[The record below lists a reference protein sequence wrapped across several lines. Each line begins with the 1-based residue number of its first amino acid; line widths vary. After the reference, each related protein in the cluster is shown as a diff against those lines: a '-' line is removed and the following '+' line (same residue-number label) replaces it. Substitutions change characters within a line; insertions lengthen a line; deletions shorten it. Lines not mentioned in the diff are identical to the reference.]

1 MRDESLFLF
10 SKKSKEKVKG
20 LKTMNKFRTNT
31 CGELNLQNLEQTVTL
46 SGFVSTIRDHGGVMF
61 VDLRDHYGTTQI
73 VVHDDTLLKGV
84 SKETVI
90 KVTGKVV
97 KREEDTINK
106 KIPTGEIEVVID
118 TLELLSDTAKTLPF
132 EVDESKRVAE
142 DVRLKYRFLD
152 LRNPKV
158 HDNIILRSKAFDFL
172 RNEMKKLGFL
182 EVTTPIITSS
192 SPEGARDFIIPS
204 RKHKGKF
211 YALPQ
216 APQQFKQLLMASGF
230 DKYFQLAPCFR
241 DEDGRADRLVGEFY
255 QLDMEIAFADQ
266 EDIME
271 VAETV
276 YPAFFKE
283 FGNREVTEGHFR
295 RIPYKESMLKY
306 GTDKPDLTNP
316 LEIIDVSEVF
326 IESEFKPFRGS
337 IVRAIKVDGIADKSN
352 SWFNEVV
359 DYAKSI
365 DMPGIGYITVQEDH
379 TLKGPID
386 KFLTEED
393 RKSIFEKADLKI
405 GSVLFFIADRRETTV
420 CKNAG
425 LIRTELG
432 RKLDIIDHN
441 RFEFCFI
448 TDMPMYEISEITG
461 KLDFMHNPFS
471 MPRGGMESLEKE
483 EPLNIYADQ
492 FDVVC
497 NGVELVSGA
506 VRNNR
511 PEVLVKAFEIAGYT
525 EEDIKKRF
533 SALYTAFQY
542 GCPPHVGMALGIDR
556 SLMMLLE
563 EDNVRETV
571 AFPLNQNGEDILTG
585 TPNEVTE
592 LQLRETHIKLR

>member
-1 MRDESLFLF
+1 MS
-10 SKKSKEKVKG
+10 
-20 LKTMNKFRTNT
+20 TYRTNT
-31 CGELNLQNLEQTVTL
+31 CGELTLKDLDKKVTL
-46 SGFVSTIRDHGGVMF
+46 AGFVSTIRDHGGVMF

-73 VVHDDTLLKGV
+73 VVHDDAMLKGV

-90 KVTGKVV
+90 KVTGVVV
-97 KREEDTINK
+97 KRDEETINK
-106 KIPTGEIEVVID
+106 KIATGEIEVVID
-118 TLELLSDTAKTLPF
+118 SLELLSDTAKVLPF
-132 EVDESKRVAE
+132 EVDESKKVSE

-158 HDNIILRSKAFDFL
+158 HENIILRSRAFNFL
-172 RNEMKKLGFL
+172 RNKMQELGFL
-182 EVTTPIITSS
+182 EIQTPILTSS

-255 QLDMEIAFADQ
+255 QLDMEMAFADQ
-266 EDIME
+266 EDIMK
-271 VAETV
+271 VAEDV
-276 YPAFFKE
+276 FPAFFKE
-283 FGNREVTEGHFR
+283 FGKRRVTEGHFK
-295 RIPYKESMLKY
+295 RIPYNESMLKY
-306 GTDKPDLTNP
+306 GTDKPDLRNP
-316 LEIIDVSEVF
+316 IEIIDVSEVF
-326 IESEFKPFRGS
+326 TNTEFKPFRGA
-337 IVRAIKVDGIADKSN
+337 IVRAIKVDDIATKPN

-365 DMPGIGYITVQEDH
+365 DMPGIGYISVMEDKS
-379 TLKGPID
+379 LKGPID
-386 KFLTEED
+386 KFLTDED
-393 RKSIFEKADLKI
+393 RNALFEKADLKV
-405 GSVLFFIADRRETTV
+405 GSVLFFIADKRKDVVTR
-420 CKNAG
+420 NAG

-432 RKLDIIDHN
+432 RRLDLMDHDL
-441 RFEFCFI
+441 FEFCFI

-471 MPRGGMESLEKE
+471 MPRGGEKALDEKDPLE
-483 EPLNIYADQ
+483 IYADQ

-511 PEVLVKAFEIAGYT
+511 PEVLVKAFEKAGYT
-525 EEDIKKRF
+525 EEDIKSKF
-533 SALYTAFQY
+533 NALYTAFGY

-556 SLMMLLE
+556 ALMMLLE

-571 AFPLNQNGEDILTG
+571 AFPLNQNGEDVLTG

>member
-1 MRDESLFLF
+1 M
-10 SKKSKEKVKG
+10 SKY
-20 LKTMNKFRTNT
+20 RTNT
-31 CGELNLQNLEQTVTL
+31 CGELTIKDLDKDVTL
-46 SGFVSTIRDHGGVMF
+46 SGFVQGVRDHGGVMF
-61 VDLRDHYGTTQI
+61 VDLRDHYGVTQV
-73 VVHDDTLLKGV
+73 VVHDDVMLKGV

-90 KVTGKVV
+90 KITGKVI
-97 KREEDTINK
+97 KRDEETVNK
-106 KIPTGEIEVVID
+106 KLTTGEIEVVAD
-118 TLELLSDTAKTLPF
+118 SLELLSDTAKVLPF
-132 EVDESKRVAE
+132 EVDESKKVAE

-158 HDNIILRSKAFDFL
+158 HENIILRSKAFNFL
-172 RNEMKKLGFL
+172 RNKMQELGFL
-182 EVTTPIITSS
+182 EVTTPILTSS

-241 DEDGRADRLVGEFY
+241 DEDGRRDRLVGEFY
-255 QLDMEIAFADQ
+255 QLDMEMAFADQ

-276 YPAFFKE
+276 FPAFFKE
-283 FGNREVTEGHFR
+283 FGNRKVTEGHFR
-295 RIPYKESMLKY
+295 RIPYRESMLKY

-326 IESEFKPFRGS
+326 KETEFRPFRDS
-337 IVRAIKVDGIADKSN
+337 IVRAIKVDDIASKPN
-352 SWFNEVV
+352 SWFNELV

-365 DMPGIGYITVQEDH
+365 DMPGIGYITVQEDKS
-379 TLKGPID
+379 LKGPID

-393 RKSIFEKADLKI
+393 RNALFEKADLKV
-405 GSVLFFIADRRETTV
+405 GSVLFFIADKREAVV

-425 LIRTELG
+425 LIRDELG
-432 RKLDIIDHN
+432 RKLDIIDN
-441 RFEFCFI
+441 SRFEFCFI
-448 TDMPMYEISEITG
+448 TDMPMYEISETTG
-461 KLDFMHNPFS
+461 KLEFMHNPFS
-471 MPRGGMESLEKE
+471 MPRGGEKALETE
-483 EPLNIYADQ
+483 DPLEIYADQ

-511 PEVLVKAFEIAGYT
+511 PEVLVKAFELAGYT
-525 EEDIKKRF
+525 EEDIKKKF

-571 AFPLNQNGEDILTG
+571 AFPLNQNGEDVLTG

>member
-1 MRDESLFLF
+1 MS
-10 SKKSKEKVKG
+10 
-20 LKTMNKFRTNT
+20 TYRTNT
-31 CGELNLQNLEQTVTL
+31 CGELTLKDLDKKVTL
-46 SGFVSTIRDHGGVMF
+46 AGFVSTIRDHGGVMF

-73 VVHDDTLLKGV
+73 VVHDDAMLKGV

-90 KVTGKVV
+90 KVTGTVV
-97 KREEDTINK
+97 KRDEETINK
-106 KIPTGEIEVVID
+106 KIATGEIEVVID
-118 TLELLSDTAKTLPF
+118 SLELLSDTAKVLPF
-132 EVDESKRVAE
+132 EVDESKKVSE

-158 HDNIILRSKAFDFL
+158 HENIITRSKAFNFL
-172 RNEMKKLGFL
+172 RNKMQELGFL
-182 EVTTPIITSS
+182 EIQTPILTSS

-255 QLDMEIAFADQ
+255 QLDMEMAFADQ
-266 EDIME
+266 EDIMK
-271 VAETV
+271 VAEDV
-276 YPAFFKE
+276 FPAFFKE
-283 FGNREVTEGHFR
+283 FGKRRVTEGHFK
-295 RIPYKESMLKY
+295 RIPYNEAMLKY
-306 GTDKPDLTNP
+306 GTDKPDLRNP

-326 IESEFKPFRGS
+326 TNTEFKPFRGA
-337 IVRAIKVDGIADKSN
+337 IVRAIKVDDIATKPN

-365 DMPGIGYITVQEDH
+365 DMPGIGYISVMEDKS
-379 TLKGPID
+379 LKGPID
-386 KFLTEED
+386 KFLTDED
-393 RKSIFEKADLKI
+393 RNALFEKADLKV
-405 GSVLFFIADRRETTV
+405 GSVLFFIADKRKDVVTR
-420 CKNAG
+420 NAG

-432 RKLDIIDHN
+432 RKIDLMDHDL
-441 RFEFCFI
+441 FEFCFV
-448 TDMPMYEISEITG
+448 TDMPMYEISEVTG

-471 MPRGGMESLEKE
+471 MPRGGEKALDE
-483 EPLNIYADQ
+483 EDPLNIYADQ

-511 PEVLVKAFEIAGYT
+511 PEVLVKAFEKAGYT
-525 EEDIKKRF
+525 EEDIKSKF
-533 SALYTAFQY
+533 NALYTAFGY

-556 SLMMLLE
+556 ALMMLLE

-571 AFPLNQNGEDILTG
+571 AFPLNQNGEDVLTG

>member
-1 MRDESLFLF
+1 MS
-10 SKKSKEKVKG
+10 
-20 LKTMNKFRTNT
+20 TYRTNT
-31 CGELNLQNLEQTVTL
+31 CGELTIKDLDKKVVLA
-46 SGFVSTIRDHGGVMF
+46 GFVSTIRDHGGVMF
-61 VDLRDHYGTTQI
+61 VDLRDHYGITQI
-73 VVHDDTLLKGV
+73 VVHDDLMLKGV

-90 KVTGKVV
+90 KVTGTVV
-97 KREEDTINK
+97 KRDEETINK
-106 KIPTGEIEVVID
+106 KLATGEIEVVID
-118 TLELLSDTAKTLPF
+118 SLELLSDTAKALPF
-132 EVDESKRVAE
+132 EVDESKKVSE

-158 HDNIILRSKAFDFL
+158 HENIVLRSKAFDFL
-172 RNEMKKLGFL
+172 RNMMKELGFL
-182 EVTTPIITSS
+182 EVQTPILTSS

-230 DKYFQLAPCFR
+230 DRYFQLAPCFR

-255 QLDMEIAFADQ
+255 QLDMEMAFADQ

-271 VAETV
+271 VAEKV

-283 FGNREVTEGHFR
+283 FGKRRVTEGHFK
-295 RIPYKESMLKY
+295 RIPYNESMLKY
-306 GTDKPDLTNP
+306 GTDKPDLRNP
-316 LEIIDVSEVF
+316 LEIIDISEVF
-326 IESEFKPFRGS
+326 TETEFKPFRGA
-337 IVRAIKVDGIADKSN
+337 IVRAIKVDDIASKPN

-365 DMPGIGYITVQEDH
+365 DMPGIGYISVMEDK

-393 RKSIFEKADLKI
+393 RTALFEKADLKE
-405 GSVLFFIADRRETTV
+405 GSVLFFIADKRRDVVTR
-420 CKNAG
+420 NAG

-432 RKLDIIDHN
+432 RKLDLMDHN
-441 RFEFCFI
+441 LFEFCFI

-471 MPRGGMESLEKE
+471 MPRGGMKALENE
-483 EPLNIYADQ
+483 DPLSIYADQ

-511 PEVLVKAFEIAGYT
+511 PEVLLKAFELAGYT
-525 EEDIKKRF
+525 EEDIKKKF
-533 SALYTAFQY
+533 SALYTAFKY

-556 SLMMLLE
+556 SLMMICE

-571 AFPLNQNGEDILTG
+571 AFPLNQNGEDVLTG

>member
-1 MRDESLFLF
+1 MS
-10 SKKSKEKVKG
+10 
-20 LKTMNKFRTNT
+20 TYRTNT
-31 CGELNLQNLEQTVTL
+31 CGELTLKDLDKKVTL
-46 SGFVSTIRDHGGVMF
+46 AGFVSTIRDHGGVMF

-73 VVHDDTLLKGV
+73 VVHDDAMLKGV

-90 KVTGKVV
+90 KVTGTVI
-97 KREEDTINK
+97 KRDEETINK
-106 KIPTGEIEVVID
+106 KIATGEIEVVID
-118 TLELLSDTAKTLPF
+118 SLELLSDTAKVLPF
-132 EVDESKRVAE
+132 EVDESKKVSE

-158 HDNIILRSKAFDFL
+158 HENIIIRSKAFNFL
-172 RNEMKKLGFL
+172 RNKMQELGFL
-182 EVTTPIITSS
+182 EIQTPIITSS

-255 QLDMEIAFADQ
+255 QLDMEMAFADQ
-266 EDIME
+266 EDIMK
-271 VAETV
+271 VAEDV
-276 YPAFFKE
+276 FPAFFKE
-283 FGNREVTEGHFR
+283 FGKRRVTQGHFK
-295 RIPYKESMLKY
+295 RIPYNEAMLKY
-306 GTDKPDLTNP
+306 GTDKPDLRNP
-316 LEIIDVSEVF
+316 LEIIDVSDVF
-326 IESEFKPFRGS
+326 TNTEFKPFRGA
-337 IVRAIKVDGIADKSN
+337 IVRAIKVDNIATKPN

-365 DMPGIGYITVQEDH
+365 DMPGIGYISVMEDKS
-379 TLKGPID
+379 LKGPID
-386 KFLTEED
+386 KFLTDED
-393 RKSIFEKADLKI
+393 RKALFEKAGLNI
-405 GSVLFFIADRRETTV
+405 GSVLFFIADKRKDVVTR
-420 CKNAG
+420 NAG

-432 RKLDIIDHN
+432 RKLDLMDHDL
-441 RFEFCFI
+441 FEFCFI
-448 TDMPMYEISEITG
+448 TDMPMYEISEVTG

-471 MPRGGMESLEKE
+471 MPRGGEKALDE
-483 EPLNIYADQ
+483 EDPLNIYADQ

-511 PEVLVKAFEIAGYT
+511 PEVLVKAFEKAGYT
-525 EEDIKKRF
+525 EEDIKSKF
-533 SALYTAFQY
+533 NALYTAFGY

-556 SLMMLLE
+556 ALMMLLE

-571 AFPLNQNGEDILTG
+571 AFPLNQNGEDVLTG

>member
-1 MRDESLFLF
+1 M
-10 SKKSKEKVKG
+10 KI
-20 LKTMNKFRTNT
+20 MNKYRTNT
-31 CGELNLQNLEQTVTL
+31 CGELTVNDLDKKVTL
-46 SGFVSTIRDHGGVMF
+46 AGFVSTIRDHGGVMF
-61 VDLRDHYGTTQI
+61 VDLRDHYGVTQI
-73 VVHDDTLLKGV
+73 VVHDDGMLKKV

-90 KVTGKVV
+90 KVTGTVV
-97 KREEDTINK
+97 KRDAETVNNK
-106 KIPTGEIEVVID
+106 IKTGEVEVVID
-118 TLELLSDTAKTLPF
+118 NLELLSDTAKVLPF
-132 EVDESKRVAE
+132 EIDESKKVSE

-158 HDNIILRSKAFDFL
+158 HDNIILRSKAFNFL
-172 RNEMKKLGFL
+172 RNKMQELGFL

-255 QLDMEIAFADQ
+255 QLDMEMAFADQ
-266 EDIME
+266 DDIMA
-271 VAETV
+271 VAEEV

-283 FGNREVTEGHFR
+283 FGNRNVTEGHFR
-295 RIPYKESMLKY
+295 KIPYNESMLRY

-316 LEIIDVSEVF
+316 LEIIDVSAVF
-326 IESEFKPFRGS
+326 KETEFRPFRDS
-337 IVRAIKVDGIADKSN
+337 IVRGIKVDDIANKPN
-352 SWFNEVV
+352 SWFNELV

-365 DMPGIGYITVQEDH
+365 DMPGIGYISVMEDGS
-379 TLKGPID
+379 LKGPID

-393 RKSIFEKADLKI
+393 RKALFEIADLKI
-405 GSVLFFIADRRETTV
+405 GSVLFFIADKRKDV
-420 CKNAG
+420 VNKNAG

-432 RKLDIIDHN
+432 RKLDIIDKT

-471 MPRGGMESLEKE
+471 MPRGGMEALEKE
-483 EPLNIYADQ
+483 DPLNIYADQ

-511 PEVLVKAFEIAGYT
+511 PEVLLKAFELAGYT
-525 EEDIKKRF
+525 EEDIKKKF

-556 SLMMLLE
+556 ALMMLLE
-563 EDNVRETV
+563 EENVRETV
-571 AFPLNQNGEDILTG
+571 AFPLNQNGEDVLTG

>member
-1 MRDESLFLF
+1 M
-10 SKKSKEKVKG
+10 SKY
-20 LKTMNKFRTNT
+20 RTNT
-31 CGELNLQNLEQTVTL
+31 CGELTIKDLDKNVTL
-46 SGFVSTIRDHGGVMF
+46 SGFVQGIRDHGGVMF
-61 VDLRDHYGTTQI
+61 IDLRDHYGVTQV
-73 VVHDDTLLKGV
+73 VVHDDAMLKGV

-90 KVTGKVV
+90 KITGKVI
-97 KREEDTINK
+97 KRDEETVNK
-106 KIPTGEIEVVID
+106 KLTTGEIEVVAD
-118 TLELLSDTAKTLPF
+118 TLELLSDTAKVLPF
-132 EVDESKRVAE
+132 EVDESKKVAE

-158 HDNIILRSKAFDFL
+158 HENIILRSKAFNFL
-172 RNEMKKLGFL
+172 RNKMQELGFL
-182 EVTTPIITSS
+182 EVTTPILTSS

-241 DEDGRADRLVGEFY
+241 DEDGRRDRLVGEFY
-255 QLDMEIAFADQ
+255 QLDMEMAFADQ

-276 YPAFFKE
+276 FPAFFKE
-283 FGNREVTEGHFR
+283 FGNRKVTEGHFR
-295 RIPYKESMLKY
+295 RIPYRESMLKY

-326 IESEFKPFRGS
+326 KETEFRPFRDS
-337 IVRAIKVDGIADKSN
+337 IVRAIKVDDIASKPN
-352 SWFNEVV
+352 SWFNELV

-365 DMPGIGYITVQEDH
+365 DMPGIGYITVQEDKS
-379 TLKGPID
+379 LKGPID

-393 RKSIFEKADLKI
+393 RNALFEKADLKV
-405 GSVLFFIADRRETTV
+405 GSVLFFIADKREAVV

-425 LIRTELG
+425 LIRDELG
-432 RKLDIIDHN
+432 RKLDIIDN
-441 RFEFCFI
+441 SRFEFCFI
-448 TDMPMYEISEITG
+448 TDMPMYEISETTG

-471 MPRGGMESLEKE
+471 MPRGGEKALEIE
-483 EPLNIYADQ
+483 DPLEIYADQ

-511 PEVLVKAFEIAGYT
+511 PEVLVKAFELAGYT
-525 EEDIKKRF
+525 EEDIKKKF

-571 AFPLNQNGEDILTG
+571 AFPLNQNGEDVLTG

>member
-1 MRDESLFLF
+1 M
-10 SKKSKEKVKG
+10 SKY
-20 LKTMNKFRTNT
+20 RTTT
-31 CGELNLQNLEQTVTL
+31 CGELTIKDLDKKVTL
-46 SGFVSTIRDHGGVMF
+46 AGFVSTIRDHGGVMF

-73 VVHDDTLLKGV
+73 VVHDDSMLKGV

-90 KVTGKVV
+90 KVTGTVV
-97 KREEDTINK
+97 KRDEETINK
-106 KIPTGEIEVVID
+106 KIATGEIEVVID
-118 TLELLSDTAKTLPF
+118 SLELLSDTAKALPF
-132 EVDESKRVAE
+132 EVDESKKVSE

-158 HDNIILRSKAFDFL
+158 HENIVLRSKAFNFL
-172 RNEMKKLGFL
+172 RNKMQELGFL
-182 EVTTPIITSS
+182 EVQTPILTSS

-230 DKYFQLAPCFR
+230 DRYFQLAPCFR

-255 QLDMEIAFADQ
+255 QLDMEMAFADQ

-271 VAETV
+271 VAEKV

-283 FGNREVTEGHFR
+283 FGKRRVTEGHFR
-295 RIPYKESMLKY
+295 RIPYNEAMLKY
-306 GTDKPDLTNP
+306 GTDKPDLRNP
-316 LEIIDVSEVF
+316 LEIIDISEVF
-326 IESEFKPFRGS
+326 TETEFKPFRGA
-337 IVRAIKVDGIADKSN
+337 IVRAIKVDDIASKPN

-365 DMPGIGYITVQEDH
+365 DMPGIGYISVMEDK

-393 RKSIFEKADLKI
+393 RKALFEKADLKV
-405 GSVLFFIADRRETTV
+405 GSVLFFIADKRRDVVTR
-420 CKNAG
+420 NAG

-432 RKLDIIDHN
+432 RKLDLMDHN
-441 RFEFCFI
+441 LFEFCFI

-471 MPRGGMESLEKE
+471 MPRGGMKALENE
-483 EPLNIYADQ
+483 EPLSIYADQ

-511 PEVLVKAFEIAGYT
+511 PEVLLKAFELAGYT
-525 EEDIKKRF
+525 EEDIKNKF
-533 SALYTAFQY
+533 SALYTAFKY

-556 SLMMLLE
+556 SLMMICE
-563 EDNVRETV
+563 EDSVRETV
-571 AFPLNQNGEDILTG
+571 AFPLNQNGEDVLTG

>member
-1 MRDESLFLF
+1 MS
-10 SKKSKEKVKG
+10 
-20 LKTMNKFRTNT
+20 TYRTNT
-31 CGELNLQNLEQTVTL
+31 CGELTLKDLDKKVTL
-46 SGFVSTIRDHGGVMF
+46 AGFVSTIRDHGGVMF

-73 VVHDDTLLKGV
+73 VVHDDAMLKGV

-90 KVTGKVV
+90 KVTGTVV
-97 KREEDTINK
+97 KRDEETINK
-106 KIPTGEIEVVID
+106 KIATGEIEVVID
-118 TLELLSDTAKTLPF
+118 SLELLSDTAKVLPF
-132 EVDESKRVAE
+132 EVDESKKVSE

-158 HDNIILRSKAFDFL
+158 HENIITRSKAFNFL
-172 RNEMKKLGFL
+172 RNKMQELGFL
-182 EVTTPIITSS
+182 EIQTPILTSS

-255 QLDMEIAFADQ
+255 QLDMEMAFADQ
-266 EDIME
+266 EDIMK
-271 VAETV
+271 VAEDV
-276 YPAFFKE
+276 FPAFFKE
-283 FGNREVTEGHFR
+283 FGKRRVTQGHFK
-295 RIPYKESMLKY
+295 RIPYNEAMLKY
-306 GTDKPDLTNP
+306 GTDKPDLRNP

-326 IESEFKPFRGS
+326 TNTEFKPFRGA
-337 IVRAIKVDGIADKSN
+337 IVRAIKVDDIASKPN

-365 DMPGIGYITVQEDH
+365 DMPGIGYISVMEDKS
-379 TLKGPID
+379 LKGPID
-386 KFLTEED
+386 KFLTDED
-393 RKSIFEKADLKI
+393 RNALFEKADLKV
-405 GSVLFFIADRRETTV
+405 GSVLFFIADKRKDVVTR
-420 CKNAG
+420 NAG

-432 RKLDIIDHN
+432 RKLDLMDHDL
-441 RFEFCFI
+441 FEFCFV
-448 TDMPMYEISEITG
+448 TDMPMYEISEVTG

-471 MPRGGMESLEKE
+471 MPRGGEKALDE
-483 EPLNIYADQ
+483 EDPLNIYADQ

-511 PEVLVKAFEIAGYT
+511 PEVLVKAFEKAGYT
-525 EEDIKKRF
+525 EEDIKSKF
-533 SALYTAFQY
+533 NALYTAFGY

-556 SLMMLLE
+556 ALMMLLE

-571 AFPLNQNGEDILTG
+571 AFPLNQNGEDVLTG

>member
-1 MRDESLFLF
+1 MS
-10 SKKSKEKVKG
+10 
-20 LKTMNKFRTNT
+20 NYRTNT
-31 CGELNLQNLEQTVTL
+31 CGELTVKDL
-46 SGFVSTIRDHGGVMF
+46 DKKVVLAGFVSTIRDHGGVMF

-73 VVHDDTLLKGV
+73 VVHDDSMLKGV

-90 KVTGKVV
+90 KVSGTVV
-97 KREEDTINK
+97 KRDEETINK
-106 KIPTGEIEVVID
+106 KLTTGEIEVVID
-118 TLELLSDTAKTLPF
+118 SLELLSDTAKALPF
-132 EVDESKRVAE
+132 EIDESKKVAE

-158 HDNIILRSKAFDFL
+158 HDGIIMRSKAFNYL
-172 RNEMKKLGFL
+172 RGKMQELGFL
-182 EVTTPIITSS
+182 EINTPILTSS

-255 QLDMEIAFADQ
+255 QLDMEMAFADQ
-266 EDIME
+266 EDIMD

-276 YPAFFKE
+276 FPAFFKE
-283 FGNREVTEGHFR
+283 FGKRKVTEGHFR
-295 RIPYKESMLKY
+295 RIPYNESMLKY
-306 GTDKPDLTNP
+306 GTDKPDLRNP
-316 LEIIDVSEVF
+316 LEIIDISEVF
-326 IESEFKPFRGS
+326 LDTEFKPFRGA
-337 IVRAIKVDGIADKSN
+337 IVRGIKVDDIASKTN
-352 SWFNEVV
+352 SWFNEIV

-365 DMPGIGYITVQEDH
+365 DMPGIGYISVMEDG

-393 RKSIFEKADLKI
+393 RKALFSKADLKN
-405 GSVLFFIADRRETTV
+405 GSVLFFIADKRKDVVTR
-420 CKNAG
+420 NSG
-425 LIRTELG
+425 LIRDELG
-432 RKLDIIDHN
+432 RKLDLMDHN
-441 RFEFCFI
+441 LFEFCFI
-448 TDMPMYEISEITG
+448 TDMPMYEISEVTG

-471 MPRGGMESLEKE
+471 MPRGGMEALENE
-483 EPLNIYADQ
+483 DPLTIYADQ

-511 PEVLVKAFEIAGYT
+511 PEVLLKAFELAGYT
-525 EEDIKKRF
+525 EEDIKKKF
-533 SALYTAFQY
+533 SALYTAFKY

-563 EDNVRETV
+563 EDSVRETV
-571 AFPLNQNGEDILTG
+571 AFPLNQNGEDVLTG

>member
-1 MRDESLFLF
+1 M
-10 SKKSKEKVKG
+10 SKY
-20 LKTMNKFRTNT
+20 RTNT
-31 CGELNLQNLEQTVTL
+31 CGELTIKDLDKDVTL
-46 SGFVSTIRDHGGVMF
+46 SGFVQGVRDHGGVMF
-61 VDLRDHYGTTQI
+61 VDLRDHYGVTQV
-73 VVHDDTLLKGV
+73 VVHDDAMLKGV

-90 KVTGKVV
+90 KITGKVI
-97 KREEDTINK
+97 KRDEETVNK
-106 KIPTGEIEVVID
+106 KLTTGEIEVVAD
-118 TLELLSDTAKTLPF
+118 SLELLSDTAKVLPF
-132 EVDESKRVAE
+132 EVDESKKVAE

-158 HDNIILRSKAFDFL
+158 HENIILRSKAFNFL
-172 RNEMKKLGFL
+172 RNKMMELGFL
-182 EVTTPIITSS
+182 EVTTPILTSS

-241 DEDGRADRLVGEFY
+241 DEDGRRDRLVGEFY
-255 QLDMEIAFADQ
+255 QLDMEMAFADQ

-276 YPAFFKE
+276 FPAFFKE
-283 FGNREVTEGHFR
+283 FGNRSVTEGHFR
-295 RIPYKESMLKY
+295 RIPYRESMLKY

-326 IESEFKPFRGS
+326 KETSFRPFRDS
-337 IVRAIKVDGIADKSN
+337 IVRAIKVDDIASKPN
-352 SWFNEVV
+352 SWFNELV

-365 DMPGIGYITVQEDH
+365 DMPGIGYITVQEDKS
-379 TLKGPID
+379 LKGPID

-393 RKSIFEKADLKI
+393 RNALFEKADLKV
-405 GSVLFFIADRRETTV
+405 GSVLFFIADKREAVV

-425 LIRTELG
+425 LIRDELG
-432 RKLDIIDHN
+432 RKLDIIDN
-441 RFEFCFI
+441 TRFEFCFI
-448 TDMPMYEISEITG
+448 TDMPMYEISETTG

-471 MPRGGMESLEKE
+471 MPRGGEKALETE
-483 EPLNIYADQ
+483 DPLEIYADQ

-511 PEVLVKAFEIAGYT
+511 PEVLVKAFELAGYT
-525 EEDIKKRF
+525 EEDIKKKF

-571 AFPLNQNGEDILTG
+571 AFPLNQNGEDVLTG

>member
-1 MRDESLFLF
+1 
-10 SKKSKEKVKG
+10 
-20 LKTMNKFRTNT
+20 MNKYRTNT
-31 CGELNLQNLEQTVTL
+31 CGELTVNDLDKKVTL
-46 SGFVSTIRDHGGVMF
+46 AGFVSTIRDHGGVMF
-61 VDLRDHYGTTQI
+61 VDLRDHYGVTQI
-73 VVHDDTLLKGV
+73 VVHDDGMLKKV

-90 KVTGKVV
+90 KVTGTVV
-97 KREEDTINK
+97 KRDAETVNNK
-106 KIPTGEIEVVID
+106 IKTGEVEVVID
-118 TLELLSDTAKTLPF
+118 NLELLSDTAKVLPF
-132 EVDESKRVAE
+132 EIDESKKVSE

-158 HDNIILRSKAFDFL
+158 HDNIILRSKAFNFL
-172 RNEMKKLGFL
+172 RNKMQELGFL

-255 QLDMEIAFADQ
+255 QLDMEMAFADQ
-266 EDIME
+266 DDIMA
-271 VAETV
+271 VAEEV

-283 FGNREVTEGHFR
+283 FGNRNVTEGHFR
-295 RIPYKESMLKY
+295 KIPYNESMLRY

-316 LEIIDVSEVF
+316 LEIIDVSAVF
-326 IESEFKPFRGS
+326 KETEFRPFRDS
-337 IVRAIKVDGIADKSN
+337 IVRGIKVDDIANKPN
-352 SWFNEVV
+352 SWFNELV

-365 DMPGIGYITVQEDH
+365 DMPGIGYISVMEDGS
-379 TLKGPID
+379 LKGPID

-393 RKSIFEKADLKI
+393 RKALFEIADLKI
-405 GSVLFFIADRRETTV
+405 GSVLFFIADKRKDV
-420 CKNAG
+420 VNKNAG

-432 RKLDIIDHN
+432 RKLDIIDKT

-471 MPRGGMESLEKE
+471 MPRGGMEALEKE
-483 EPLNIYADQ
+483 DPLNIYADQ

-511 PEVLVKAFEIAGYT
+511 PEVLLKAFELAGYT
-525 EEDIKKRF
+525 EEDIKKKF

-556 SLMMLLE
+556 ALMMLLE
-563 EDNVRETV
+563 EENVRETV
-571 AFPLNQNGEDILTG
+571 AFPLNQNGEDVLTG
-585 TPNEVTE
+585 TPNEVTD
-592 LQLRETHIKLR
+592 LKLRETNINLR

>member
-1 MRDESLFLF
+1 MS
-10 SKKSKEKVKG
+10 
-20 LKTMNKFRTNT
+20 TYRTNT
-31 CGELNLQNLEQTVTL
+31 CGELTIKDLDKKVVLA
-46 SGFVSTIRDHGGVMF
+46 GFVSTIRDHGGVMF

-73 VVHDDTLLKGV
+73 VVHDDSMLKGV

-90 KVTGKVV
+90 KVTGTVV
-97 KREEDTINK
+97 KRDEETINK
-106 KIPTGEIEVVID
+106 KLATGEIEVVID
-118 TLELLSDTAKTLPF
+118 SLELLSDTAKALPF
-132 EVDESKRVAE
+132 EVDESKKVSE

-158 HDNIILRSKAFDFL
+158 HENIVLRSKAFNFL
-172 RNEMKKLGFL
+172 RNMMQELGFL
-182 EVTTPIITSS
+182 EVQTPILTSS

-230 DKYFQLAPCFR
+230 DRYFQLAPCFR

-255 QLDMEIAFADQ
+255 QLDMEMAFADQ

-271 VAETV
+271 VAEKV

-283 FGNREVTEGHFR
+283 FGKRRVTEGHFK
-295 RIPYKESMLKY
+295 RIPYNESMLKY
-306 GTDKPDLTNP
+306 GTDKPDLRNP
-316 LEIIDVSEVF
+316 LEIIDISEVF
-326 IESEFKPFRGS
+326 TETEFKPFRGA
-337 IVRAIKVDGIADKSN
+337 IVRAIKVDDIASKPN

-365 DMPGIGYITVQEDH
+365 DMPGIGYISVMEDK

-393 RKSIFEKADLKI
+393 RKALFEKADLKV
-405 GSVLFFIADRRETTV
+405 GSVLFFIADKRRDVVTR
-420 CKNAG
+420 NAG

-432 RKLDIIDHN
+432 RKLDLMDHN
-441 RFEFCFI
+441 LFEFCFI

-461 KLDFMHNPFS
+461 KLDFIHNPFS
-471 MPRGGMESLEKE
+471 MPRGGMKALENE
-483 EPLNIYADQ
+483 DPLSIYADQ

-511 PEVLVKAFEIAGYT
+511 PEVLLKAFELAGYT
-525 EEDIKKRF
+525 EEDIKKKF
-533 SALYTAFQY
+533 SALYTAFKY

-556 SLMMLLE
+556 ALMMLLE

-571 AFPLNQNGEDILTG
+571 AFSLNQNGEDVLTG

>member
-1 MRDESLFLF
+1 MS
-10 SKKSKEKVKG
+10 
-20 LKTMNKFRTNT
+20 TYRTNT
-31 CGELNLQNLEQTVTL
+31 CGELTLKDLDKKVTL
-46 SGFVSTIRDHGGVMF
+46 AGFVSTIRDHGGVMF

-73 VVHDDTLLKGV
+73 VVHDDAMLKGV

-90 KVTGKVV
+90 KVTGVVV
-97 KREEDTINK
+97 KRDEETVNK
-106 KIPTGEIEVVID
+106 KIATGEIEVVID
-118 TLELLSDTAKTLPF
+118 SLELLSDTAKVLPF
-132 EVDESKRVAE
+132 EVDESKKVSE

-158 HDNIILRSKAFDFL
+158 HENIITRSKAFNFL
-172 RNEMKKLGFL
+172 RNKMQELGFL
-182 EVTTPIITSS
+182 EIQTPILTSS

-255 QLDMEIAFADQ
+255 QLDMEMAFADQ
-266 EDIME
+266 EDIMK
-271 VAETV
+271 VAEDV
-276 YPAFFKE
+276 FPAFFKE
-283 FGNREVTEGHFR
+283 FGKRRVTEGHFK
-295 RIPYKESMLKY
+295 RIPYNEAMLKY
-306 GTDKPDLTNP
+306 GTDKPDLRNP
-316 LEIIDVSEVF
+316 LEIIDVSDVF
-326 IESEFKPFRGS
+326 TNTEFKPFRGA
-337 IVRAIKVDGIADKSN
+337 IVRAIKVDDIATKPN

-365 DMPGIGYITVQEDH
+365 DMPGIGYISVMEDK

-393 RKSIFEKADLKI
+393 RNALFNKAGLKE
-405 GSVLFFIADRRETTV
+405 GSVLFFIADKRKDVVTR
-420 CKNAG
+420 NAG

-432 RKLDIIDHN
+432 RRLDLMDHN
-441 RFEFCFI
+441 LFEFCFI
-448 TDMPMYEISEITG
+448 TDMPMYEISEVTG

-471 MPRGGMESLEKE
+471 MPRGGEKALDEKDPLE
-483 EPLNIYADQ
+483 IYADQ

-511 PEVLVKAFEIAGYT
+511 PEVLVKAFEKAGYT
-525 EEDIKKRF
+525 EEDIKSKF
-533 SALYTAFQY
+533 NALYTAFGY

-556 SLMMLLE
+556 ALMMLLE

-571 AFPLNQNGEDILTG
+571 AFPLNQNGEDVLTG

>member
-1 MRDESLFLF
+1 MS
-10 SKKSKEKVKG
+10 
-20 LKTMNKFRTNT
+20 TYRTNT
-31 CGELNLQNLEQTVTL
+31 CGELTLKDLDKKVTL

-73 VVHDDTLLKGV
+73 VVHDDAMLKGV

-90 KVTGKVV
+90 KVTGTVV
-97 KREEDTINK
+97 KRDEETINK
-106 KIPTGEIEVVID
+106 KIATGEVEVVID
-118 TLELLSDTAKTLPF
+118 SLELLSDTAKVLPF
-132 EVDESKRVAE
+132 EVDESKKVSE

-158 HDNIILRSKAFDFL
+158 HENIITRSKAFNFL
-172 RNEMKKLGFL
+172 RNKMQELGFL
-182 EVTTPIITSS
+182 EIQTPILTSS

-255 QLDMEIAFADQ
+255 QLDMEMAFADQ
-266 EDIME
+266 EDIMK
-271 VAETV
+271 VAEDV
-276 YPAFFKE
+276 FPAFFKE
-283 FGNREVTEGHFR
+283 FGKRRVTQGHFK
-295 RIPYKESMLKY
+295 RIPYNESMLKY
-306 GTDKPDLTNP
+306 GTDKPDLRNP

-326 IESEFKPFRGS
+326 TNTEFKPFRGA
-337 IVRAIKVDGIADKSN
+337 IVRAIKVDGIASKPN

-365 DMPGIGYITVQEDH
+365 DMPGIGYISVMEDK

-386 KFLTEED
+386 KFLTDED
-393 RKSIFEKADLKI
+393 RNALFNKAGLNI
-405 GSVLFFIADRRETTV
+405 GSVLFFIADKRKDVVTR
-420 CKNAG
+420 NAG

-432 RKLDIIDHN
+432 RRLDLMDHN
-441 RFEFCFI
+441 LFEFCFI
-448 TDMPMYEISEITG
+448 TDMPMYEISEVTG

-471 MPRGGMESLEKE
+471 MPRSGEKALDEEDPLE
-483 EPLNIYADQ
+483 IYADQ

-511 PEVLVKAFEIAGYT
+511 PEVLVKAFEKAGYT
-525 EEDIKKRF
+525 EEDIKSKF
-533 SALYTAFQY
+533 NALYTAFGY

-556 SLMMLLE
+556 ALMMLLE
-563 EDNVRETV
+563 EENVRETV
-571 AFPLNQNGEDILTG
+571 AFPLNQNGEDVLTG

>member
-1 MRDESLFLF
+1 MS
-10 SKKSKEKVKG
+10 
-20 LKTMNKFRTNT
+20 TYRTNT
-31 CGELNLQNLEQTVTL
+31 CGELTLKDLDKKVTL
-46 SGFVSTIRDHGGVMF
+46 AGFVSTIRDHGGVMF

-73 VVHDDTLLKGV
+73 VVHDDAMLKGV

-90 KVTGKVV
+90 KVTGTVV
-97 KREEDTINK
+97 KRDEETINK
-106 KIPTGEIEVVID
+106 KIATGEIEVVID
-118 TLELLSDTAKTLPF
+118 SLELLSDTAKVLPF
-132 EVDESKRVAE
+132 EVDESKKVSE

-158 HDNIILRSKAFDFL
+158 HENIITRSKAFNFL
-172 RNEMKKLGFL
+172 RNKMQELGFL
-182 EVTTPIITSS
+182 EIQTPILTSS

-255 QLDMEIAFADQ
+255 QLDMEMAFADQ
-266 EDIME
+266 EDIMK
-271 VAETV
+271 VAEDV
-276 YPAFFKE
+276 FPAFFKE
-283 FGNREVTEGHFR
+283 FGKRRVTQGHFK
-295 RIPYKESMLKY
+295 RIPYNEAMLKY
-306 GTDKPDLTNP
+306 GTDKPDLRNP

-326 IESEFKPFRGS
+326 TNTEFKPFRGA
-337 IVRAIKVDGIADKSN
+337 IVRAIKVDDIATKPN

-365 DMPGIGYITVQEDH
+365 DMPGIGYISVMEDKS
-379 TLKGPID
+379 LKGPID
-386 KFLTEED
+386 KFLTDED
-393 RKSIFEKADLKI
+393 RNALFEKADLKV
-405 GSVLFFIADRRETTV
+405 GSVLFFIADKRKDVVTR
-420 CKNAG
+420 NAG

-432 RKLDIIDHN
+432 RKLDLMDHDL
-441 RFEFCFI
+441 FEFCFV
-448 TDMPMYEISEITG
+448 TDMPMYEISEVTG

-471 MPRGGMESLEKE
+471 MPRGGEKALDE
-483 EPLNIYADQ
+483 EDPLNIYADQ

-511 PEVLVKAFEIAGYT
+511 PEVLVKAFEKAGYT
-525 EEDIKKRF
+525 EEDIKSKF
-533 SALYTAFQY
+533 NALYTAFGY

-556 SLMMLLE
+556 ALMMLLE

-571 AFPLNQNGEDILTG
+571 AFPLNQNGEDVLTG

>member
-1 MRDESLFLF
+1 M
-10 SKKSKEKVKG
+10 SKY
-20 LKTMNKFRTNT
+20 RTKT
-31 CGELNLQNLEQTVTL
+31 CGELTLNNLDETVTL
-46 SGFVSTIRDHGGVMF
+46 AGFVMGIRDHGGVMF
-61 VDLRDHYGTTQI
+61 VDLRDHYGITQI
-73 VVHDDTLLKGV
+73 VIHDDSMLKNV

-90 KVTGKVV
+90 QVTGKVI
-97 KREEDTINK
+97 KRDEETINK
-106 KIPTGEIEVVID
+106 KIVTGEVEVVVEK
-118 TLELLSDTAKTLPF
+118 LELLSDTAKVLPF
-132 EVDESKRVAE
+132 EIDESKKVSE

-158 HDNIILRSKAFDFL
+158 HENIIMRSKAFDFL
-172 RNEMKKLGFL
+172 RNKMKELGFL
-182 EVTTPIITSS
+182 EVTTPILTSS

-255 QLDMEIAFADQ
+255 QLDMEMAFADQ
-266 EDIME
+266 EDIMA
-271 VAETV
+271 VAEEV

-283 FGNREVTEGHFR
+283 FGKRKVTEGKFR
-295 RIPYKESMLKY
+295 RIPYEESMLKY

-316 LEIIDVSEVF
+316 LEIIDVSVAFKET
-326 IESEFKPFRGS
+326 EFRPFRDT
-337 IVRAIKVDGIADKSN
+337 IVRAIKVENIADKPN

-359 DYAKSI
+359 DYAKTI
-365 DMPGIGYITVQEDH
+365 DMPGIGYITVMEDESY
-379 TLKGPID
+379 KGPID
-386 KFLTEED
+386 KFLTETD
-393 RKSIFEKADLKI
+393 RKTLKELANLKI
-405 GSVLFFIADRRETTV
+405 GDVLFFIADKREKVV
-420 CKNAG
+420 CRNAG

-432 RKLDIIDHN
+432 RKLDIIDN
-441 RFEFCFI
+441 TRFEFCFI
-448 TDMPMYEISEITG
+448 TDMPMYEISETTG

-471 MPRGGMESLEKE
+471 MPRGGADALDAED
-483 EPLNIYADQ
+483 PLTIYADQ

-511 PEVLVKAFEIAGYT
+511 PEVLVKAFELAGYT
-525 EEDIKKRF
+525 EEDIKKKF
-533 SALYTAFQY
+533 NALYTAFGY

-563 EDNVRETV
+563 EENVRETV
-571 AFPLNQNGEDILTG
+571 AFPLNQNGEDVLTG

>member
-1 MRDESLFLF
+1 MS
-10 SKKSKEKVKG
+10 
-20 LKTMNKFRTNT
+20 TYRTNT
-31 CGELNLQNLEQTVTL
+31 CGELTIKDLDKKVTL
-46 SGFVSTIRDHGGVMF
+46 AGFVSTIRDHGGVMF

-73 VVHDDTLLKGV
+73 VVHDDSMLKGV

-90 KVTGKVV
+90 KVTGTVV
-97 KREEDTINK
+97 KRDEETINK
-106 KIPTGEIEVVID
+106 KLSTGEIEVVID
-118 TLELLSDTAKTLPF
+118 SLELLSDTAKTLPF
-132 EVDESKRVAE
+132 EVDESKKVSE

-158 HDNIILRSKAFDFL
+158 HENIVLRSKAFDFL
-172 RNEMKKLGFL
+172 RNMMKELGFL
-182 EVTTPIITSS
+182 EVQTPILTSS

-230 DKYFQLAPCFR
+230 DRYFQLAPCFR

-255 QLDMEIAFADQ
+255 QLDMEMAFADQ

-271 VAETV
+271 VAEKV

-283 FGNREVTEGHFR
+283 FGKRRVTEGHFK
-295 RIPYKESMLKY
+295 RIPYNESMLKY
-306 GTDKPDLTNP
+306 GTDKPDLRNP
-316 LEIIDVSEVF
+316 LEIIDISEVF
-326 IESEFKPFRGS
+326 TETEFKPFRGA
-337 IVRAIKVDGIADKSN
+337 IVRAIKVDDIASKPN

-365 DMPGIGYITVQEDH
+365 DMPGIGYISVMEDK

-393 RKSIFEKADLKI
+393 RTALFEKAGLKE
-405 GSVLFFIADRRETTV
+405 GSVLFFIADKRRDVVTR
-420 CKNAG
+420 NAG

-432 RKLDIIDHN
+432 RKLDLMDHN
-441 RFEFCFI
+441 LFEFCFI

-471 MPRGGMESLEKE
+471 MPRGGMKALENE
-483 EPLNIYADQ
+483 DPLSIYADQ

-511 PEVLVKAFEIAGYT
+511 PEVLLKAFELAGYT
-525 EEDIKKRF
+525 EEDIKKKF
-533 SALYTAFQY
+533 SALYTAFKY

-556 SLMMLLE
+556 ALMMLLE

-571 AFPLNQNGEDILTG
+571 AFPLNQNGEDVLTG

>member
-1 MRDESLFLF
+1 MS
-10 SKKSKEKVKG
+10 
-20 LKTMNKFRTNT
+20 TYRTNT
-31 CGELNLQNLEQTVTL
+31 CGELTLKDLNKEVTL

-61 VDLRDHYGTTQI
+61 VDLKDHYGTTQI
-73 VVHDDTLLKGV
+73 VVHDDKMLKGV

-90 KVTGKVV
+90 KVTGTVV
-97 KREEDTINK
+97 KRDEETINK
-106 KIPTGEIEVVID
+106 KIATGEVEVVID
-118 TLELLSDTAKTLPF
+118 SLELLSDTAKTLPF
-132 EVDESKRVAE
+132 EVDESKKVSE

-158 HDNIILRSKAFDFL
+158 HENIVLRSKAFDFL
-172 RNEMKKLGFL
+172 RNKMKDLGFL
-182 EVTTPIITSS
+182 EIQTPILTSS

-255 QLDMEIAFADQ
+255 QLDIEMAFADQ
-266 EDIME
+266 EDIMKI
-271 VAETV
+271 AEDV
-276 YPAFFKE
+276 FPAFFKE
-283 FGNREVTEGHFR
+283 FGKRRVTEGHFR
-295 RIPYKESMLKY
+295 RIPYNESMLKY
-306 GTDKPDLTNP
+306 GTDKPDLRNP
-316 LEIIDVSEVF
+316 LEIIDVSDVF
-326 IESEFKPFRGS
+326 TNTEFKPFRGA
-337 IVRAIKVDGIADKSN
+337 IVRAIKVDDIASKPN

-365 DMPGIGYITVQEDH
+365 DMPGIGYISVMEDK

-393 RKSIFEKADLKI
+393 RKALFEKAGLKV
-405 GSVLFFIADRRETTV
+405 GSVLFFIADKRRDVVT
-420 CKNAG
+420 KNAG

-432 RKLDIIDHN
+432 RKLDLMDHDL
-441 RFEFCFI
+441 FEFCFI
-448 TDMPMYEISEITG
+448 TDMPMYEISEVTG

-471 MPRGGMESLEKE
+471 MPRGGEKALDE
-483 EPLNIYADQ
+483 EDPLNIYADQ

-511 PEVLVKAFEIAGYT
+511 PEVLVKAFEKAGYT
-525 EEDIKKRF
+525 EEDIKSKF
-533 SALYTAFQY
+533 NALYTAFGY

-556 SLMMLLE
+556 ALMMLLE

-571 AFPLNQNGEDILTG
+571 AFPLNQNGEDVLTG
-585 TPNEVTE
+585 TPNIVTE

>member
-1 MRDESLFLF
+1 M
-10 SKKSKEKVKG
+10 SKY
-20 LKTMNKFRTNT
+20 RTKT
-31 CGELNLQNLEQTVTL
+31 CGELTLNNLDETVTL
-46 SGFVSTIRDHGGVMF
+46 AGFVMGIRDHGGVMF
-61 VDLRDHYGTTQI
+61 VDLRDHYGITQI
-73 VVHDDTLLKGV
+73 VIHDDSMLKNV

-90 KVTGKVV
+90 QVTGKVI
-97 KREEDTINK
+97 KRDEETINK
-106 KIPTGEIEVVID
+106 KIVTGEVEVVVEK
-118 TLELLSDTAKTLPF
+118 LELLSDTAKVLPF
-132 EVDESKRVAE
+132 EIDESKKVSE

-158 HDNIILRSKAFDFL
+158 HENIIMRSKAFDFL
-172 RNEMKKLGFL
+172 RNKMKELGFL
-182 EVTTPIITSS
+182 EVTTPILTSS

-255 QLDMEIAFADQ
+255 QLDMEMAFADQ
-266 EDIME
+266 EDIMA
-271 VAETV
+271 VAEEV

-283 FGNREVTEGHFR
+283 FGKRKVTEGKFR
-295 RIPYKESMLKY
+295 RIPYEESMLKY

-316 LEIIDVSEVF
+316 LEIIDVSVAFKET
-326 IESEFKPFRGS
+326 EFRPFRDT
-337 IVRAIKVDGIADKSN
+337 IVRAIKVENIADKPN

-359 DYAKSI
+359 DYAKTI
-365 DMPGIGYITVQEDH
+365 DMPGIGYITVMEDESY
-379 TLKGPID
+379 KGPID
-386 KFLTEED
+386 KFLTETD
-393 RKSIFEKADLKI
+393 RKTLKELANLKI
-405 GSVLFFIADRRETTV
+405 GDVLFFIADKREKVV
-420 CKNAG
+420 CRNAG

-432 RKLDIIDHN
+432 RKLNIIDN
-441 RFEFCFI
+441 TRFEFCFI
-448 TDMPMYEISEITG
+448 TDMPMYEISETTG

-471 MPRGGMESLEKE
+471 MPRGGADALDAED
-483 EPLNIYADQ
+483 PLTIYADQ

-511 PEVLVKAFEIAGYT
+511 PEVLVKAFELAGYT
-525 EEDIKKRF
+525 EEDIKKKF
-533 SALYTAFQY
+533 NALYTAFGY

-563 EDNVRETV
+563 EEIVRETV
-571 AFPLNQNGEDILTG
+571 AFPLNQNGEDVLTG

>member
-1 MRDESLFLF
+1 MS
-10 SKKSKEKVKG
+10 
-20 LKTMNKFRTNT
+20 TYRTNT
-31 CGELNLQNLEQTVTL
+31 CGELTIKDLDKKVVLA
-46 SGFVSTIRDHGGVMF
+46 GFVSTIRDHGGVMF

-73 VVHDDTLLKGV
+73 VVHDDSMLKGV

-90 KVTGKVV
+90 KVTGTVV
-97 KREEDTINK
+97 KRDEETINK
-106 KIPTGEIEVVID
+106 KLSTGEIEVVID
-118 TLELLSDTAKTLPF
+118 SLELLSDTAKALPF
-132 EVDESKRVAE
+132 EVDESKKVSE

-158 HDNIILRSKAFDFL
+158 HENIVLRSKAFDFL
-172 RNEMKKLGFL
+172 RNMMKELGFL
-182 EVTTPIITSS
+182 EVQTPILTSS

-230 DKYFQLAPCFR
+230 DRYFQLAPCFR

-255 QLDMEIAFADQ
+255 QLDMEMAFADQ

-271 VAETV
+271 VAEKV

-283 FGNREVTEGHFR
+283 FGKRRVTEGHFK
-295 RIPYKESMLKY
+295 RIPYNESMLKY
-306 GTDKPDLTNP
+306 GTDKPDLRNP
-316 LEIIDVSEVF
+316 LEIIDISEVF
-326 IESEFKPFRGS
+326 TETEFKPFRGA
-337 IVRAIKVDGIADKSN
+337 IVRAIKVDDIASKPN

-365 DMPGIGYITVQEDH
+365 DMPGIGYISVMEDK

-393 RKSIFEKADLKI
+393 RTALFEKADLKV
-405 GSVLFFIADRRETTV
+405 GSVLFFIADKRRDVVTR
-420 CKNAG
+420 NAG

-432 RKLDIIDHN
+432 RKLDLMDHN
-441 RFEFCFI
+441 LFEFCFI

-471 MPRGGMESLEKE
+471 MPRGGMKALENE
-483 EPLNIYADQ
+483 DPLSIYADQ

-511 PEVLVKAFEIAGYT
+511 PEVLLKAFELAGYT
-525 EEDIKKRF
+525 EEDIKKKF
-533 SALYTAFQY
+533 SALYTAFKY

-556 SLMMLLE
+556 ALMMLLE

-571 AFPLNQNGEDILTG
+571 AFPLNQNGEDVLTG

>member
-1 MRDESLFLF
+1 M
-10 SKKSKEKVKG
+10 SKY
-20 LKTMNKFRTNT
+20 RTNT
-31 CGELNLQNLEQTVTL
+31 CGELTIKDLDKNVTL
-46 SGFVSTIRDHGGVMF
+46 SGFVQGIRDHGGVMF
-61 VDLRDHYGTTQI
+61 VDLRDHYGVTQV
-73 VVHDDTLLKGV
+73 VVHDDAILKGV

-90 KVTGKVV
+90 KITGKVI
-97 KREEDTINK
+97 KRDIDTVNK
-106 KIPTGEIEVVID
+106 KLTTGEIEVVAD
-118 TLELLSDTAKTLPF
+118 SLELLSDTAKVLPF
-132 EVDESKRVAE
+132 EIDESKKVAE

-158 HDNIILRSKAFDFL
+158 HENIILRSKAFNFL
-172 RNEMKKLGFL
+172 RNKMQELGFL
-182 EVTTPIITSS
+182 EVATPILTSS

-230 DKYFQLAPCFR
+230 DRYFQLAPCFR
-241 DEDGRADRLVGEFY
+241 DEDGRRDRLVGEFY
-255 QLDMEIAFADQ
+255 QLDMEMAFADQ

-271 VAETV
+271 VAEKV
-276 YPAFFKE
+276 FPAFFKE
-283 FGNREVTEGHFR
+283 FGNRSVTEGHFR
-295 RIPYKESMLKY
+295 RIPYRESMLKY

-326 IESEFKPFRGS
+326 KETEFRPFRDS
-337 IVRAIKVDGIADKSN
+337 IVRAIKVDDIASKPN
-352 SWFNEVV
+352 SWFNELV
-359 DYAKSI
+359 DYAKTI
-365 DMPGIGYITVQEDH
+365 DMPGIGYITVQEDKS
-379 TLKGPID
+379 LKGPID

-393 RKSIFEKADLKI
+393 RKALFEKANLKV
-405 GSVLFFIADRRETTV
+405 GSVLFFIADKREAVV

-425 LIRTELG
+425 LIRDELG
-432 RKLDIIDHN
+432 RKLDIIDN
-441 RFEFCFI
+441 SRFEFCFI
-448 TDMPMYEISEITG
+448 TDMPMYEISETTG

-471 MPRGGMESLEKE
+471 MPRGGEKALETE
-483 EPLNIYADQ
+483 DPLEIYADQ

-511 PEVLVKAFEIAGYT
+511 PEVLVKAFELVGYT
-525 EEDIKKRF
+525 EEDIKKKF

-571 AFPLNQNGEDILTG
+571 AFPLNQNGEDVLTG

>member
-1 MRDESLFLF
+1 M
-10 SKKSKEKVKG
+10 SKY
-20 LKTMNKFRTNT
+20 RTNT
-31 CGELNLQNLEQTVTL
+31 CGELTIKDLDKDVTL
-46 SGFVSTIRDHGGVMF
+46 SGFVQGVRDHGGVMF
-61 VDLRDHYGTTQI
+61 VDLRDHYGVTQV
-73 VVHDDTLLKGV
+73 VVHDDAMLKGV

-90 KVTGKVV
+90 KITGKVI
-97 KREEDTINK
+97 KRDEETVNK
-106 KIPTGEIEVVID
+106 KLTTGEIEVVAD
-118 TLELLSDTAKTLPF
+118 SLELLSDTAKVLPF
-132 EVDESKRVAE
+132 EVDESKKVAE

-158 HDNIILRSKAFDFL
+158 HENIILRSKAFNFL
-172 RNEMKKLGFL
+172 RNKMQELGFL
-182 EVTTPIITSS
+182 EVTTPILTSS

-241 DEDGRADRLVGEFY
+241 DEDGRRDRLVGEFY
-255 QLDMEIAFADQ
+255 QLDMEMAFADQ

-276 YPAFFKE
+276 FPAFFKE
-283 FGNREVTEGHFR
+283 FGKRSVTEGHFR
-295 RIPYKESMLKY
+295 RIPYRESMLKY

-326 IESEFKPFRGS
+326 KETEFRPFRDS
-337 IVRAIKVDGIADKSN
+337 IVRAIKVETIASKPN
-352 SWFNEVV
+352 SWFNELV

-365 DMPGIGYITVQEDH
+365 DMPGIGYITVQEDKS
-379 TLKGPID
+379 LKGPID

-393 RKSIFEKADLKI
+393 RNALFEKADLKV
-405 GSVLFFIADRRETTV
+405 GSVLFFIADKREAVV

-425 LIRTELG
+425 LIRDELG
-432 RKLDIIDHN
+432 RKLDIIDN
-441 RFEFCFI
+441 SRFEFCFI
-448 TDMPMYEISEITG
+448 TDMPMYEISETTG

-471 MPRGGMESLEKE
+471 MPRGGEKALETE
-483 EPLNIYADQ
+483 DPLEIYADQ

-511 PEVLVKAFEIAGYT
+511 PEVLVKAFELAGYT
-525 EEDIKKRF
+525 EEDIKKKF

-571 AFPLNQNGEDILTG
+571 AFPLNQNGEDVLTG

>member
-1 MRDESLFLF
+1 MS
-10 SKKSKEKVKG
+10 
-20 LKTMNKFRTNT
+20 TYRTNT
-31 CGELNLQNLEQTVTL
+31 CGELTLKDLDKKVTL
-46 SGFVSTIRDHGGVMF
+46 AGFVSTIRDHGGVMF

-73 VVHDDTLLKGV
+73 VVHDDAMLKGV

-90 KVTGKVV
+90 KVTGTVV
-97 KREEDTINK
+97 KRDEETINK
-106 KIPTGEIEVVID
+106 KIATGEIEVVID
-118 TLELLSDTAKTLPF
+118 SLELLSDTAKVLPF
-132 EVDESKRVAE
+132 EVDESKKVSE

-158 HDNIILRSKAFDFL
+158 HENIILRSKAFNFL
-172 RNEMKKLGFL
+172 RNKMKELGFL
-182 EVTTPIITSS
+182 EIQTPILTSS

-255 QLDMEIAFADQ
+255 QLDMEMAFADQ
-266 EDIME
+266 EDIMK
-271 VAETV
+271 VAEDV
-276 YPAFFKE
+276 FPAFFKE
-283 FGNREVTEGHFR
+283 FGKRRVTEGHFK
-295 RIPYKESMLKY
+295 RIPYNEAMLKY
-306 GTDKPDLTNP
+306 GTDKPDLRNP

-326 IESEFKPFRGS
+326 TNTEFKPFRGA
-337 IVRAIKVDGIADKSN
+337 IVRAIKVDDIATKPN

-365 DMPGIGYITVQEDH
+365 DMPGIGYISVMEDKS
-379 TLKGPID
+379 LKGPID
-386 KFLTEED
+386 KFLTDED
-393 RKSIFEKADLKI
+393 RNALFNKAGLKE
-405 GSVLFFIADRRETTV
+405 GSVLFFIADKRKDVVTR
-420 CKNAG
+420 NAG

-432 RKLDIIDHN
+432 SRLDLMDHN
-441 RFEFCFI
+441 LFEFCFI
-448 TDMPMYEISEITG
+448 TDMPMYEISEVTG

-471 MPRGGMESLEKE
+471 MPRGGEKALDEEDPLE
-483 EPLNIYADQ
+483 IYADQ

-511 PEVLVKAFEIAGYT
+511 PEVLVKAFEKAGYT
-525 EEDIKKRF
+525 EEDIKSKF
-533 SALYTAFQY
+533 NALYTAFGY

-556 SLMMLLE
+556 ALMMLLE

-571 AFPLNQNGEDILTG
+571 AFPLNQNGEDVLTG

>member
-1 MRDESLFLF
+1 M
-10 SKKSKEKVKG
+10 SKY
-20 LKTMNKFRTNT
+20 RTKT
-31 CGELNLQNLEQTVTL
+31 CGELTLNNLDETVTL
-46 SGFVSTIRDHGGVMF
+46 AGFVMGIRDHGGVMF
-61 VDLRDHYGTTQI
+61 VDLRDHYGITQI
-73 VVHDDTLLKGV
+73 VIHDDSMLKNV

-90 KVTGKVV
+90 QVTGKVI
-97 KREEDTINK
+97 KRDEETINK
-106 KIPTGEIEVVID
+106 KIVTGEVEVVVEK
-118 TLELLSDTAKTLPF
+118 LELLSDTAKVLPF
-132 EVDESKRVAE
+132 EIDESKKVSE

-158 HDNIILRSKAFDFL
+158 HENIIMRSKAFDFL
-172 RNEMKKLGFL
+172 RNKMKELGFL
-182 EVTTPIITSS
+182 EVTTPILTSS

-211 YALPQ
+211 YAHPQ

-255 QLDMEIAFADQ
+255 QLDMEMAFADQ
-266 EDIME
+266 EDIMA
-271 VAETV
+271 VAEEV

-283 FGNREVTEGHFR
+283 FGKRKVTEGKFR
-295 RIPYKESMLKY
+295 RIPYEESMLKY

-316 LEIIDVSEVF
+316 LEIIDVSVAFKET
-326 IESEFKPFRGS
+326 EFRPFRDT
-337 IVRAIKVDGIADKSN
+337 IVRAIKVENIADKPN

-359 DYAKSI
+359 DYAKTI
-365 DMPGIGYITVQEDH
+365 DMPGIGYITVMEDESY
-379 TLKGPID
+379 KGPID
-386 KFLTEED
+386 KFLTETD
-393 RKSIFEKADLKI
+393 RKTLKELANLKI
-405 GSVLFFIADRRETTV
+405 GDVLFFIADKREKVV
-420 CKNAG
+420 CRNAG

-432 RKLDIIDHN
+432 RKLNIIDN
-441 RFEFCFI
+441 TRFEFCFI
-448 TDMPMYEISEITG
+448 TDMPMYEISETTG

-471 MPRGGMESLEKE
+471 MPRGGADALDAED
-483 EPLNIYADQ
+483 PLTIYADQ

-511 PEVLVKAFEIAGYT
+511 PEVLVKAFELAGYT
-525 EEDIKKRF
+525 EEDIKKKF
-533 SALYTAFQY
+533 NALYTAFGY

-563 EDNVRETV
+563 EENVRETV
-571 AFPLNQNGEDILTG
+571 AFPLNQNGEDVLTG

>member
-1 MRDESLFLF
+1 MS
-10 SKKSKEKVKG
+10 
-20 LKTMNKFRTNT
+20 TYRTNT
-31 CGELNLQNLEQTVTL
+31 CGELTIKDLDKKVVLA
-46 SGFVSTIRDHGGVMF
+46 GFVSTIRDHGGVMF
-61 VDLRDHYGTTQI
+61 VDLRDHYGITQI
-73 VVHDDTLLKGV
+73 VVHDDSMLKGV

-90 KVTGKVV
+90 KVTGTVV
-97 KREEDTINK
+97 KRDEETINK
-106 KIPTGEIEVVID
+106 KLATGEIEVVID
-118 TLELLSDTAKTLPF
+118 SLELLSDTAKALPF
-132 EVDESKRVAE
+132 EVDESKKVSE

-158 HDNIILRSKAFDFL
+158 HENIVLRSKAFNFL
-172 RNEMKKLGFL
+172 RNMMQELGFL
-182 EVTTPIITSS
+182 EVQTPILTSS

-230 DKYFQLAPCFR
+230 DRYFQLAPCFR

-255 QLDMEIAFADQ
+255 QLDMEMAFADQ

-271 VAETV
+271 VAEKV

-283 FGNREVTEGHFR
+283 FGKRRVTEGHFK
-295 RIPYKESMLKY
+295 RIPYNESMLKY
-306 GTDKPDLTNP
+306 GTDKPDLRNP
-316 LEIIDVSEVF
+316 LEIIDISEVF
-326 IESEFKPFRGS
+326 TETEFKPFRGA
-337 IVRAIKVDGIADKSN
+337 IVRAIKVDDIASKPN

-365 DMPGIGYITVQEDH
+365 DMPGIGYISVMEDK

-393 RKSIFEKADLKI
+393 RKALFEKADLKV
-405 GSVLFFIADRRETTV
+405 GSVLFFIADKRRDVVTR
-420 CKNAG
+420 NAG

-432 RKLDIIDHN
+432 RKLDLMDHN
-441 RFEFCFI
+441 LFEFCFI

-471 MPRGGMESLEKE
+471 MPRGGMEALENE
-483 EPLNIYADQ
+483 DPLSIYADQ

-511 PEVLVKAFEIAGYT
+511 PEVLLKAFELAGYT
-525 EEDIKKRF
+525 EEDIKKKF
-533 SALYTAFQY
+533 SALYTAFKY

-556 SLMMLLE
+556 ALMMLLE

-571 AFPLNQNGEDILTG
+571 AFPLNQNGEDVLTG

>member
-1 MRDESLFLF
+1 MS
-10 SKKSKEKVKG
+10 
-20 LKTMNKFRTNT
+20 TYRTNT
-31 CGELNLQNLEQTVTL
+31 CGELTIKDLDKKVVLA
-46 SGFVSTIRDHGGVMF
+46 GFVSTIRDHGGVMF

-73 VVHDDTLLKGV
+73 VVHDDSMLKGV

-90 KVTGKVV
+90 KVTGTVV
-97 KREEDTINK
+97 KRDEETINK
-106 KIPTGEIEVVID
+106 KLATGEIEVVID
-118 TLELLSDTAKTLPF
+118 SLELLSDTAKALPF
-132 EVDESKRVAE
+132 EVDESKKVSE

-158 HDNIILRSKAFDFL
+158 HENIVLRSKAFNFL
-172 RNEMKKLGFL
+172 RNMMQELGFL
-182 EVTTPIITSS
+182 EVQTPILTSS

-230 DKYFQLAPCFR
+230 DRYFQLAPCFR

-255 QLDMEIAFADQ
+255 QLDMEMAFADQ

-271 VAETV
+271 VAEKV

-283 FGNREVTEGHFR
+283 FGKRRVTEGHFK
-295 RIPYKESMLKY
+295 RIPYNESMLKY
-306 GTDKPDLTNP
+306 GTDKPDLRNP
-316 LEIIDVSEVF
+316 LEIIDISEVF
-326 IESEFKPFRGS
+326 TETEFKPFRGA
-337 IVRAIKVDGIADKSN
+337 IVRAIKVDDIASKPN

-365 DMPGIGYITVQEDH
+365 DMPGIGYISVMEDK

-393 RKSIFEKADLKI
+393 RKALFEKADLKV
-405 GSVLFFIADRRETTV
+405 GSVLFFIADKRRDVVTR
-420 CKNAG
+420 NAG

-432 RKLDIIDHN
+432 RKLDLMDHN
-441 RFEFCFI
+441 LFEFCFI

-471 MPRGGMESLEKE
+471 MPRGGMKALENE
-483 EPLNIYADQ
+483 DPLSIYADQ

-511 PEVLVKAFEIAGYT
+511 PEVLLKAFELAGYT
-525 EEDIKKRF
+525 EEDIKKKF
-533 SALYTAFQY
+533 SALYTAFKY

-556 SLMMLLE
+556 ALMMLLE

-571 AFPLNQNGEDILTG
+571 AFPLNQNGEDVLTG

>member
-1 MRDESLFLF
+1 MS
-10 SKKSKEKVKG
+10 
-20 LKTMNKFRTNT
+20 TYRTNT
-31 CGELNLQNLEQTVTL
+31 CGELTIKDLDKKVTL
-46 SGFVSTIRDHGGVMF
+46 AGFVSTIRDHGGVMF

-73 VVHDDTLLKGV
+73 VVHDDSMLKGV

-90 KVTGKVV
+90 KVTGTVV
-97 KREEDTINK
+97 KRDEETINK
-106 KIPTGEIEVVID
+106 KLSTGEIEVVID
-118 TLELLSDTAKTLPF
+118 SLELLSDTAKTLPF
-132 EVDESKRVAE
+132 EVDESKKVSE

-158 HDNIILRSKAFDFL
+158 HENIVLRSKAFDFL
-172 RNEMKKLGFL
+172 RNMMKELGFL
-182 EVTTPIITSS
+182 EVQTPILTSS

-230 DKYFQLAPCFR
+230 DRYFQLAPCFR

-255 QLDMEIAFADQ
+255 QLDMEMAFANQ

-271 VAETV
+271 VAEKV

-283 FGNREVTEGHFR
+283 FGKRRVTEGHFK
-295 RIPYKESMLKY
+295 RIPYNESMLKY
-306 GTDKPDLTNP
+306 GTDKPDLRNP
-316 LEIIDVSEVF
+316 LEIIDISEVF
-326 IESEFKPFRGS
+326 TETEFKPFRGA
-337 IVRAIKVDGIADKSN
+337 IVRAIKVDDIASKPN

-365 DMPGIGYITVQEDH
+365 DMPGIGYISVMEDK

-393 RKSIFEKADLKI
+393 RKALFEKADLKV
-405 GSVLFFIADRRETTV
+405 GSVLFFIADKRRDVVTR
-420 CKNAG
+420 NAG

-432 RKLDIIDHN
+432 RKLDLMDHN
-441 RFEFCFI
+441 LFEFCFI

-471 MPRGGMESLEKE
+471 MPRGGMKALENE
-483 EPLNIYADQ
+483 DPLSIYADQ

-511 PEVLVKAFEIAGYT
+511 PEVLLKAFELAGYT
-525 EEDIKKRF
+525 EEDIKKKF
-533 SALYTAFQY
+533 SALYTAFKY

-556 SLMMLLE
+556 ALMMLLE

-571 AFPLNQNGEDILTG
+571 AFPLNQNGEDVLTG

>member
-1 MRDESLFLF
+1 M
-10 SKKSKEKVKG
+10 SKY
-20 LKTMNKFRTNT
+20 RTNT
-31 CGELNLQNLEQTVTL
+31 CGELTIKDLDKDVTL
-46 SGFVSTIRDHGGVMF
+46 SGFVQGIRDHGGVMF
-61 VDLRDHYGTTQI
+61 VDLRDHYGVTQV
-73 VVHDDTLLKGV
+73 VVHDDAMLKGV

-90 KVTGKVV
+90 KITGKVI
-97 KREEDTINK
+97 KRDEETVNK
-106 KIPTGEIEVVID
+106 KLTTGEIEVVAD
-118 TLELLSDTAKTLPF
+118 SLELLSDTAKVLPF
-132 EVDESKRVAE
+132 EVDESKKVAE

-158 HDNIILRSKAFDFL
+158 HENIILRSKAFNFL
-172 RNEMKKLGFL
+172 RNKMQELGFL
-182 EVTTPIITSS
+182 EVTTPILTSS

-241 DEDGRADRLVGEFY
+241 DEDGRRDRLVGEFY
-255 QLDMEIAFADQ
+255 QLDMEMAFADQ

-276 YPAFFKE
+276 FPAFFKE
-283 FGNREVTEGHFR
+283 FGNRKVTEGHFR
-295 RIPYKESMLKY
+295 RIPYRESMLKY

-326 IESEFKPFRGS
+326 KETEFRPFRDS
-337 IVRAIKVDGIADKSN
+337 IVRAIKVETIASKPN
-352 SWFNEVV
+352 SWFNELV

-365 DMPGIGYITVQEDH
+365 DMPGIGYITVQEDKS
-379 TLKGPID
+379 LKGPID

-393 RKSIFEKADLKI
+393 RKALFEKADLKV
-405 GSVLFFIADRRETTV
+405 GSVLFFIADKREAVV

-425 LIRTELG
+425 LIRDELG
-432 RKLDIIDHN
+432 RKLDIIDN
-441 RFEFCFI
+441 SRFEFCFI
-448 TDMPMYEISEITG
+448 TDMPMYEISETTG

-471 MPRGGMESLEKE
+471 MPRGGEKALEIE
-483 EPLNIYADQ
+483 DPLEIYADQ

-511 PEVLVKAFEIAGYT
+511 PEVLVKAFELAGYT
-525 EEDIKKRF
+525 EEDIKKKF

-571 AFPLNQNGEDILTG
+571 AFPLNQNGEDVLTG

>member
-1 MRDESLFLF
+1 M
-10 SKKSKEKVKG
+10 SKY
-20 LKTMNKFRTNT
+20 RTNT
-31 CGELNLQNLEQTVTL
+31 CGELTIKDLDKDVTL

-61 VDLRDHYGTTQI
+61 VDLRDHYGVTQV
-73 VVHDDTLLKGV
+73 VVHDDAMLKGV

-90 KVTGKVV
+90 KITGKVI
-97 KREEDTINK
+97 KRDEETVNK
-106 KIPTGEIEVVID
+106 KLTTGEIEVVAD
-118 TLELLSDTAKTLPF
+118 SLELLSDTAKVLPF
-132 EVDESKRVAE
+132 EVDESKKVAE

-158 HDNIILRSKAFDFL
+158 HENIILRSKAFNFL
-172 RNEMKKLGFL
+172 RNKMQELGFL
-182 EVTTPIITSS
+182 EVTTPILTSS

-241 DEDGRADRLVGEFY
+241 DEDGRRDRLVGEFY
-255 QLDMEIAFADQ
+255 QLDMEMAFADQ

-276 YPAFFKE
+276 FPAFFKE
-283 FGNREVTEGHFR
+283 FGNRKVTEGHFR
-295 RIPYKESMLKY
+295 RIPYRESMLKY

-326 IESEFKPFRGS
+326 KETEFRPFRDS
-337 IVRAIKVDGIADKSN
+337 IVRAIKVDDIASKPN
-352 SWFNEVV
+352 SWFNELV
-359 DYAKSI
+359 DYAKTI
-365 DMPGIGYITVQEDH
+365 DMPGIGYITVQEDKS
-379 TLKGPID
+379 LKGPID

-393 RKSIFEKADLKI
+393 RNALFEKADLKV
-405 GSVLFFIADRRETTV
+405 GSVLFFIADKREAVV

-425 LIRTELG
+425 LIRDELG
-432 RKLDIIDHN
+432 RKLDIIDN
-441 RFEFCFI
+441 SRFEFCFI
-448 TDMPMYEISEITG
+448 TDMPMYEISETTG

-471 MPRGGMESLEKE
+471 MPRGGEKALETE
-483 EPLNIYADQ
+483 DPLEIYADQ

-511 PEVLVKAFEIAGYT
+511 PEVLVKAFELAGYT
-525 EEDIKKRF
+525 EEDIKKKF

-571 AFPLNQNGEDILTG
+571 AFPLNQNGEDVLTG

>member
-1 MRDESLFLF
+1 M
-10 SKKSKEKVKG
+10 SKY
-20 LKTMNKFRTNT
+20 RTNT
-31 CGELNLQNLEQTVTL
+31 CGELTIKDLDKEVAL
-46 SGFVSTIRDHGGVMF
+46 SGFVQGIRDHGGVMF
-61 VDLRDHYGTTQI
+61 VDLRDHYGVTQV
-73 VVHDDTLLKGV
+73 VVHDDSMLKGV

-90 KVTGKVV
+90 KVTGKVI
-97 KREEDTINK
+97 KRDEETINK
-106 KIPTGEIEVVID
+106 KLTTGEIEIVAE
-118 TLELLSDTAKTLPF
+118 TLELLSDTAKVLPF
-132 EVDESKRVAE
+132 EIDESKKVAE

-158 HDNIILRSKAFDFL
+158 HENIVLRSKVFDFL
-172 RNEMKKLGFL
+172 RKEMQAKGFL
-182 EVTTPIITSS
+182 EITTPIITSS

-230 DKYFQLAPCFR
+230 DKYFQIAPCFR

-255 QLDMEIAFADQ
+255 QLDMEMAFVGQEEVMEIA
-266 EDIME
+266 ED
-271 VAETV
+271 V
-276 YPAFFKE
+276 YPKLFKE
-283 FGNREVTEGHFR
+283 FGKRKVTEGHFK

-306 GTDKPDLTNP
+306 GTDKPDLRNP

-326 IESEFKPFRGS
+326 KETEFRPFRDS
-337 IVRAIKVDGIADKSN
+337 IVRAIKVDDIANKPN
-352 SWFNEVV
+352 SWFNELV

-365 DMPGIGYITVQEDH
+365 DMPGIGYISVMEDGS
-379 TLKGPID
+379 LKGPID

-393 RKSIFEKADLKI
+393 RKALFELAHLKV
-405 GSVLFFIADRRETTV
+405 GSVLFFIADKREKVV

-425 LIRTELG
+425 LIRDELG
-432 RKLDIIDHN
+432 RRLDLMDHN
-441 RFEFCFI
+441 KFEFCFV
-448 TDMPMYEISEITG
+448 TDMPMYEISETTG

-471 MPRGGMESLEKE
+471 MPRGGEQALDTTDPLE
-483 EPLNIYADQ
+483 IYADQ

-511 PEVLVKAFEIAGYT
+511 PELLVKAFKLAGYT
-525 EEDIKKRF
+525 EEDVKKKF
-533 SALYTAFQY
+533 NALYNAFGY
-542 GCPPHVGMALGIDR
+542 GCPPHAGMALGIDR
-556 SLMMLLE
+556 SIMMIT
-563 EDNVRETV
+563 EDKNIRETV
-571 AFPLNQNGEDILTG
+571 AFPLNQNGEDVLTG

>member
-1 MRDESLFLF
+1 MS
-10 SKKSKEKVKG
+10 
-20 LKTMNKFRTNT
+20 TYRTNT
-31 CGELNLQNLEQTVTL
+31 CGELTIKDLDKKVTL
-46 SGFVSTIRDHGGVMF
+46 AGFVSTIRDHGGVMF

-73 VVHDDTLLKGV
+73 VVHDDLMLKGV

-90 KVTGKVV
+90 KVTGTVV
-97 KREEDTINK
+97 KRDEETINK
-106 KIPTGEIEVVID
+106 KLATGEIEVVID
-118 TLELLSDTAKTLPF
+118 SLELLSDTAKALPF
-132 EVDESKRVAE
+132 EVDESKKVSE

-158 HDNIILRSKAFDFL
+158 HENIVLRSKAFDFL
-172 RNEMKKLGFL
+172 RNMMKELGFL
-182 EVTTPIITSS
+182 EVQTPILTSS

-230 DKYFQLAPCFR
+230 DRYFQLAPCFR

-255 QLDMEIAFADQ
+255 QLDMEMAFADQ

-271 VAETV
+271 VAEKV

-283 FGNREVTEGHFR
+283 FGKRRVTEGHFK
-295 RIPYKESMLKY
+295 RIPYNESMLKY
-306 GTDKPDLTNP
+306 GTDKPDLRNP
-316 LEIIDVSEVF
+316 LEIIDISEVF
-326 IESEFKPFRGS
+326 TETEFKPFRGA
-337 IVRAIKVDGIADKSN
+337 IVRAIKVDDIASKPN

-365 DMPGIGYITVQEDH
+365 DMPGIGYISVMEDK

-393 RKSIFEKADLKI
+393 RTALFEKADLKE
-405 GSVLFFIADRRETTV
+405 GSVLFFIADKRRDVVTR
-420 CKNAG
+420 NAG

-432 RKLDIIDHN
+432 RKLDLMDHN
-441 RFEFCFI
+441 LFEFCFI

-471 MPRGGMESLEKE
+471 MPRGGMKALENE
-483 EPLNIYADQ
+483 DPLSIYADQ

-511 PEVLVKAFEIAGYT
+511 PEVLLKAFELAGYT
-525 EEDIKKRF
+525 EEDIKKKF
-533 SALYTAFQY
+533 SALYTAFKY

-556 SLMMLLE
+556 ALMMLLE

-571 AFPLNQNGEDILTG
+571 AFPLNQNGEDVLTG